1 MSPQDVW
8 ETVQRR
14 VEHEIGTEAF
24 NIWFERLE
32 LGEVTGG
39 SVEIRAPDP
48 YYLDWVRWNYE
59 DILRDQFSAE
69 MGEPIRLR
77 FKVSPPKAAAAA
89 ESDVAAPVVAE
100 AVAAPRAPGG
110 RLGATHRTKTFASYV
125 VGACNQFAHAASL
138 AVSDFPGAPNYN
150 PLFIYGGTGLGKTHL
165 IQAIG
170 NRILQQN
177 PNARV
182 MYTTAEAFVNE
193 MINAIRFKRME
204 EFRTRFREE
213 GTILLI
219 DDIQFLGGKDRSQ
232 EEFFYTFQAF
242 HTTGRQIV
250 VSADSLPRE
259 IQKLEPRLRTRFE
272 GGLLADIQP
281 PDIETMV
288 AILRKKSDD
297 LGIEIPG
304 DLAQW
309 IAPRVR
315 GNIRELEGI
324 LHRMAALA
332 DFYSAPL
339 TMDFARQH
347 LGAQFT
353 DPVEAITPDRIME
366 VVARFF
372 NIKVSELKGKRR
384 VKSIARPRQLA
395 MYLARK
401 HTQLSFPDLGR
412 AFGGRDHSTVHHAD
426 KKVTGELDR
435 DADLRHLIQTLE
447 QNLGL

>member
-1 MSPQDVW
+1 MRLSPHEVW
-8 ETVQRR
+8 RTVQQR
-14 VEHEIGTEAF
+14 VEQEIGSEAF

-32 LGEVTGG
+32 LGGVRDGT
-39 SVEIRAPDP
+39 VDLRAPDP

-59 DILRDQFSAE
+59 GILTAQFSE
-69 MGEPIRLR
+69 VLGQPVRLSFSVGNKSSDPQPSPGE
-77 FKVSPPKAAAAA
+77 
-89 ESDVAAPVVAE
+89 APDPGSNPNSGE
-100 AVAAPRAPGG
+100 AGG
-110 RLGATHRTKTFASYV
+110 RPPGLQGGKIFNNFV
-125 VGACNQFAHAASL
+125 VGSCNQFAHAASL
-138 AVSDFPGAPNYN
+138 AVADFPGSPNYN
-150 PLFIYGGTGLGKTHL
+150 PLFIYGDTGLGKTHL
-165 IQAIG
+165 MHAIG
-170 NRILQQN
+170 NRVLVQN
-177 PNARV
+177 PGAKV
-182 MYTTAEAFVNE
+182 VYTTAETFVNE
-193 MINAIRFKRME
+193 MINAIRFRRME
-204 EFRTRFREE
+204 DFRARFRES

-242 HTTGRQIV
+242 HTTGRQIIV
-250 VSADSLPRE
+250 TADALPKE

-288 AILRKKSDD
+288 AILGRKSDE
-297 LGIEIPG
+297 LGITIPS
-304 DLAQW
+304 DLAGW

-324 LHRMAALA
+324 LNRLAALA
-332 DFYSAPL
+332 DFYSTPL
-339 TMDFARQH
+339 TMEFARQH
-347 LGAQFT
+347 LGPQFA
-353 DPVEAITPDRIME
+353 DPVEAVTPERIME

-372 NIKVSELKGKRR
+372 NIKVVDIKGKRR
-384 VKSIARPRQLA
+384 VKSIARPRQLS

-401 HTQLSFPDLGR
+401 HTQLSYPDLGR

-426 KKVTGELDR
+426 KKVTAEVEK

>member
-1 MSPQDVW
+1 LSSLEVW
-8 ETVQRR
+8 SEVQRR
-14 VEHEIGTEAF
+14 VEREIGSEAF
-24 NIWFERLE
+24 NIWFERLKLGAISDGNVE
-32 LGEVTGG
+32 L
-39 SVEIRAPDP
+39 RAPDP
-48 YYLDWVRWNYE
+48 YHLDWVRWNYE
-59 DILRDQFSAE
+59 GILTSQFSE
-69 MGEPIRLR
+69 VMGRQVRLS
-77 FKVSPPKAAAAA
+77 F
-89 ESDVAAPVVAE
+89 
-100 AVAAPRAPGG
+100 AVDSRSADPAAPRIEVSEEPS
-110 RLGATHRTKTFASYV
+110 REDSPRTTGLMTSKIFDNFV

-138 AVSDFPGAPNYN
+138 AVADFPGSPNYN
-150 PLFIYGGTGLGKTHL
+150 PLFIYGGTGLGNTHL
-165 IQAIG
+165 IHAIG
-170 NRILQQN
+170 NRVLHQN
-177 PNARV
+177 RGAKLV
-182 MYTTAEAFVNE
+182 YTTAEAFVNE

-204 EFRTRFREE
+204 AFRTRFREE
-213 GTILLI
+213 GTVLLI

-250 VSADSLPRE
+250 VTADALPKE

-281 PDIETMV
+281 PDLETMV
-288 AILRKKSDD
+288 AILRKKADEM
-297 LGIEIPG
+297 GIDVPA
-304 DLAQW
+304 DLAGW

-324 LHRMAALA
+324 LNRLAALA

-339 TMDFARQH
+339 TMEFARQH
-347 LGAQFT
+347 LGPQFA

-372 NIKVSELKGKRR
+372 NIKVADLKGKRR
-384 VKSIARPRQLA
+384 VKSIARPRQLS
-395 MYLARK
+395 MYLSRK
-401 HTQLSFPDLGR
+401 HTQLSYPDLGR

-426 KKVTGELDR
+426 KKIHSELEK